1 MRRRCRPAVLLGLT
15 GVLALGCAAGPPAD
29 PLGAAEH
36 NDLGVAYHAAGQPAL
51 AAREFER
58 ALAQQ
63 PGWGRALANLGDA
76 RLALGDRRGAIASY
90 EAAMAA
96 MPDDPAIA
104 NNLAWALLGDGDRWR
119 EAEPL
124 VRRAL
129 SRDPE
134 PRGYYLDTLGMALL
148 RRGAAS
154 DAVAAFRAALG
165 DPGLADRAT
174 RAQVLRHAG
183 DALRDAGAP
192 GDAARCEAQA
202 AALEAGR
209 LGGLDAVC

>member
-1 MRRRCRPAVLLGLT
+1 VLLGLAGT
-15 GVLALGCAAGPPAD
+15 LALGCAAMPPAD
-29 PLGAAEH
+29 PLGASEH
-36 NDLGVAYHAAGQPAL
+36 NDLGVAYHAAGQHAL

-165 DPGLADRAT
+165 DPGLADRTT

-192 GDAARCEAQA
+192 GDAARCEARA
-202 AALEAGR
+202 AALEAGT